1 MSENNLYFK
10 ALKILDNEGDPD
22 WCEGM
27 DCEKGLKQE
36 LIRQYKERLMREME
50 EKVKD
55 KKRLLE
61 ISKYTWKK
69 MRKTLENL

>member
-1 MSENNLYFK
+1 MSENKLYFK

-22 WCEGM
+22 WCKGM
-27 DCEKGLKQE
+27 DCGKELKRE

-50 EKVKD
+50 EKVKN

-61 ISKYTWKK
+61 ISKYAWKK

>member
-1 MSENNLYFK
+1 MSENKLYFK

-22 WCEGM
+22 WCKGM
-27 DCEKGLKQE
+27 TCDKGLKPE

-61 ISKYTWKK
+61 ISKYAWKK